1 MIFKHTLSQLNFL
14 YQQMKIYF
22 PILLFLL
29 GTSNLFGQSA
39 SLMRIAEQ
47 LSTKEQYVASNDSLD
62 LLIKRYGDRKYDV
75 GEAYYLR
82 SYNHLQLG
90 NIEAAKADNETSMMI
105 REELIPEELGK
116 NLKRSGRIAIAEG
129 RYEEAIK
136 LLEEAESYPYM
147 DEPEIPAQIEMLLGD
162 VNAMQSNWEK
172 ARTHYSSA
180 LEVLEIINDEPNLM
194 QADILLR
201 TAKTWMAQEDWS
213 QAIRTLLDVL
223 EKSNEMEDDWDAQGD
238 AYLTL
243 GEVNQQMG
251 NYWLAERRYY
261 AAYRTFV
268 AQDGLNSANAT
279 KALSHLAALKSEQ
292 ENKK

>member
-1 MIFKHTLSQLNFL
+1 
-14 YQQMKIYF
+14 MK
-22 PILLFLL
+22 
-29 GTSNLFGQSA
+29 
-39 SLMRIAEQ
+39 IAEQ
-47 LSTKEQYVASNDSLD
+47 LSTEGQYVASNDSLN

-90 NIEAAKADNETSMMI
+90 NIEAAKVDNEASMMI
-105 REELIPEELGK
+105 REVLIPEELGK
-116 NLKRSGRIAIAEG
+116 NLKRSGRIAIAEEQ
-129 RYEEAIK
+129 YELAIK

-147 DEPEIPAQIEMLLGD
+147 DEPEIPAQIEVLLGD
-162 VNAMQSNWEK
+162 VSTKQSNWEK

-180 LEVLEIINDEPNLM
+180 LEILEIINDEPNLM

-201 TAKTWMAQEDWS
+201 TAKTWVAEEDWP
-213 QAIRTLLDVL
+213 QAISTLLDVL
-223 EKSNEMEDDWDAQGD
+223 EKSNEIEGGWDAQGD
-238 AYLTL
+238 VYLTL

-268 AQDGLNSANAT
+268 AQDGLDSATAA
-279 KALSHLAALKSEQ
+279 KALSHLTDLKSQQ

>member
-1 MIFKHTLSQLNFL
+1 MFKNHTLCQLNFL
-14 YQQMKIYF
+14 YQQMKRYF

-29 GTSNLFGQSA
+29 GTSILFGQSA

-47 LSTKEQYVASNDSLD
+47 LSTEGQYVASNDSLD

-90 NIEAAKADNETSMMI
+90 NIEAAKADNEASMMI
-105 REELIPEELGK
+105 REVLIPEELGK
-116 NLKRSGRIAIAEG
+116 NLKRSGRIAIAEEE
-129 RYEEAIK
+129 YEVAIK

-147 DEPEIPAQIEMLLGD
+147 DEPEIPAQIEVLLGE
-162 VNAMQSNWEK
+162 VNAKQSNWEK

-180 LEVLEIINDEPNLM
+180 LDILEIINDEPNLM

-201 TAKTWMAQEDWS
+201 TAKTWVAQEDWP
-213 QAIRTLLDVL
+213 QAISTLLDVL
-223 EKSNEMEDDWDAQGD
+223 EKGNEIEGDWNAQGD

-243 GEVNQQMG
+243 GKVNQQMG

-268 AQDGLNSANAT
+268 AQDGLDSAAAAE
-279 KALSHLAALKSEQ
+279 ALSHLTDLKNQQ

>member
-1 MIFKHTLSQLNFL
+1 MFKNHTLCQLNFL
-14 YQQMKIYF
+14 YQQMKRYF

-29 GTSNLFGQSA
+29 GTSILFGQSA

-47 LSTKEQYVASNDSLD
+47 LSTEGQYVASNDSLD
-62 LLIKRYGDRKYDV
+62 LLIKRYSDRKYDV

-90 NIEAAKADNETSMMI
+90 NIEAAKADNEASMMI
-105 REELIPEELGK
+105 REVLIPEELGK
-116 NLKRSGRIAIAEG
+116 NLKRSGRIAIAEEE
-129 RYEEAIK
+129 YEVAIK

-147 DEPEIPAQIEMLLGD
+147 DEPEIPAQIEVLLGE
-162 VNAMQSNWEK
+162 VNAKQSNWEK

-180 LEVLEIINDEPNLM
+180 LEILEIINDEPNLM

-201 TAKTWMAQEDWS
+201 TAKTWVAQEDWP
-213 QAIRTLLDVL
+213 QAISTLLDVL
-223 EKSNEMEDDWDAQGD
+223 EKSNEIEEDWEEQGD

-243 GEVNQQMG
+243 GKVNQQMG

-268 AQDGLNSANAT
+268 AQDGLGSDAANEAL
-279 KALSHLAALKSEQ
+279 KLLEELSHLQGE
-292 ENKK
+292 